1 MKKSS
6 LVFFGKLPPPYT
18 GMTLAN
24 KAVLEVLGQHYKVH
38 LVNYS
43 QGRMK
48 PTVKGLALTIFY
60 FKQLVLAISRNLVL
74 RKHLRGEDIRVVYFV
89 GSASLLGNLLDV
101 IRLTWLKDGV
111 NVVMHVHTGNWSDN
125 FTKFRLF
132 NGGRYVLDKV
142 SRLIVL
148 SDGMKVHLSKF
159 FDEERIY
166 VLRNTIEDKVVCTEA
181 ELEIKWSRP
190 KEQKRILYLSNFI
203 ESKGY
208 LLLINALE
216 KLREESLDLDF
227 KLTMIGAFPS
237 STEEAGIRALVRSS
251 TIAERIELIGPLF
264 DRTAVKKVFLDS
276 DIFCLPSFYP
286 LEAQPLAILEA
297 MNAGCVVVATRH
309 AGIPE
314 VIENLRNGYLVEKN
328 SLEDLIK
335 GLRNVLTNDVES
347 LAKQARDDF
356 KKFYSKNAHERMVE
370 TIFNFKTN

>member
-1 MKKSS
+1 MQKSS

-24 KAVLEVLGQHYKVH
+24 KSVLEVLGHYYNIH
-38 LVNYS
+38 IVNYS

-48 PTVKGLALTIFY
+48 PTIKGWALTIFY
-60 FKQLVLAISRNLVL
+60 LKQLVLAISKNLVL
-74 RKHLRGEDIRVVYFV
+74 KKYLRGQNDGVVYFV
-89 GSASLLGNLLDV
+89 GSASFLGNLLDV

-148 SDGMKVHLSKF
+148 SDGMKTHLSKF
-159 FDEERIY
+159 IDGERIY
-166 VLRNTIEDKVVCTEA
+166 VLRNTIEDEVVCTKG
-181 ELEIKWSRP
+181 ELREKWSRP

-208 LLLINALE
+208 LLLIRALE
-216 KLREESLDLDF
+216 KLQEKSIEVDF
-227 KLTMIGAFPS
+227 RLTMIGAFPS
-237 STEEAGIRALVRSS
+237 NTEEAKIRGLVQSS
-251 TIAERIELIGPLF
+251 AIAERVDLIGPLF
-264 DRTAVKKVFLDS
+264 DRSAVKRVFLDS

-297 MNAGCVVVATRH
+297 MNAGCVVVSTWH

-314 VIENLRNGYLVEKN
+314 IIDNFRNGFLVEKN
-328 SLEDLIK
+328 SLDELIK
-335 GLRNVLTNDVES
+335 VIEEVLTNDCRS
-347 LAKQARDDF
+347 LAIQARDDYE
-356 KKFYSKNAHERMVE
+356 KYYSKDAHERIIKN
-370 TIFNFKTN
+370 IFKF